1 MDTRTLSVPD
11 SGSTGSVDSRSYS
24 GSGNIPDR
32 SISSI
37 PGDNASS
44 MDSGMEDIS
53 SSNGLGIHKVRNLS
67 VPDSG
72 STGSVVIPAVIFRT
86 REWMISPH
94 LMAWEFIRYLSQ
106 CTLKMF
112 QTKNSRHPCI
122 VSICF
127 DIL

>member
-53 SSNGLGIHKVRNLS
+53 SSNGLGIHKVP
-67 VPDSG
+67 V
-72 STGSVVIPAVIFRT
+72 TV
-86 REWMISPH
+86 H
-94 LMAWEFIRYLSQ
+94 LENVSDKEFATPMHSIH
-106 CTLKMF
+106 MF
-112 QTKNSRHPCI
+112 
-122 VSICF
+122 
-127 DIL
+127 